1 MKCLP
6 HDSLVSLF
14 FRSIYSLICLYFA
27 AACNV
32 AATFAWLLFCSV
44 WGALVGVSFIGCSGC
59 WCSIVMPCL
68 GLLLLSY
75 GLVVAVSLCL
85 LVRLLYAQTV

>member
-1 MKCLP
+1 
-6 HDSLVSLF
+6 
-14 FRSIYSLICLYFA
+14 
-27 AACNV
+27 
-32 AATFAWLLFCSV
+32 LFCSV